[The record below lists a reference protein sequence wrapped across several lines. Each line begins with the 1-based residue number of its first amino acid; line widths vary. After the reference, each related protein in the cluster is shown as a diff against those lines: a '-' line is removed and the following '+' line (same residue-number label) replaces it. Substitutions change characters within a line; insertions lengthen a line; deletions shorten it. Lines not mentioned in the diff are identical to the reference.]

1 MLTSKNLYNEYK
13 CLKSCQ
19 HLSISILIPMRA
31 KRLLVNLSE
40 EGHTIIMP
48 DERKL
53 GYLIIGEGK
62 PVFYFHGT
70 PLSRL
75 DVLNLRDVA
84 YSRHL
89 QMIGVDRPG
98 FGLSTFKPDRTIRD
112 FAVDVRF
119 LADYLR
125 IDRFSLIG
133 YSSGGPYGIA
143 CAASM
148 PDRVTRAIIIG
159 GISLPIDYSELP
171 KEVQTYSRLVLKP
184 VIGTMIVKKQ
194 RDTFLKWAKAPD
206 DFIKTKLGKKA
217 IENFPESDQKFW
229 TQPSDVRDL
238 FFRSVVEAFRQE
250 SDSIRAL
257 IQEERLFQSE
267 WDVDLRQIPPGV
279 VYIWHGDADNS
290 VPISNANRNAEMI
303 PRPVMK
309 IIENEGHFSSFFNH
323 FGEICDLL
331 G

>member
-1 MLTSKNLYNEYK
+1 MLI
-13 CLKSCQ
+13 
-19 HLSISILIPMRA
+19 HVRA
-31 KRLLVNLSE
+31 KFLLVILSE
-40 EGHTIIMP
+40 EGNTIVLP
-48 DERKL
+48 DGRKF
-53 GYLIIGEGK
+53 GYLNIGEGK
-62 PVFYFHGT
+62 PVFYFHGS

-75 DVLNLRDVA
+75 DVLNLRDIA

-112 FAVDVRF
+112 FSVDVRF
-119 LADYLR
+119 LADHLG

-143 CAASM
+143 CTASM
-148 PDRVTRAIIIG
+148 PDRVTRAIIVD
-159 GISLPIDYSELP
+159 GISLPMDYSELS
-171 KEVQTYSRLVLKP
+171 KEAQTYSRLVLKP
-184 VIGTMIVKKQ
+184 VIGTMIMKKQ

-206 DFIKTKLGKKA
+206 DFIKTNVGRKA
-217 IENFPESDQKFW
+217 IEHFHESDLKFW
-229 TQPSDVRDL
+229 TQPSIVRDL
-238 FFRSVVEAFRQE
+238 FLRSVVEAFRQG
-250 SDSIRAL
+250 SDSIKAL

-267 WDVDLRQIPPGV
+267 WDVDLRQFSPDV
-279 VYIWHGDADNS
+279 VYLWHGSSDKS

-303 PRPVMK
+303 PRPILK

-323 FGEICDLL
+323 LDEIGELL

>member
-1 MLTSKNLYNEYK
+1 
-13 CLKSCQ
+13 
-19 HLSISILIPMRA
+19 MRA
-31 KRLLVNLSE
+31 KLLLVKLSE
-40 EGHTIIMP
+40 EGHTIALP
-48 DERKL
+48 DGRKL

-62 PVFYFHGT
+62 PVFYFHGS

-84 YSRHL
+84 YSKHL

-98 FGLSTFKPDRTIRD
+98 FGLSTFKPNRKIRD
-112 FAVDVRF
+112 FTADIRF
-119 LADYLR
+119 LADHLG

-133 YSSGGPYGIA
+133 YSSGGPYGID
-143 CAASM
+143 CAVSM
-148 PDRVTRAIIIG
+148 PERVTRAIIIG
-159 GISLPIDYSELP
+159 GISLPIDYSELT
-171 KEVQTYSRLVLKP
+171 KEAQIYSRLVLKP
-184 VIGTMIVKKQ
+184 IIGTLIVKKQ

-206 DFIKTKLGKKA
+206 DFIKTNVGRKA
-217 IENFPESDQKFW
+217 IENFSESDLKFW

-238 FFRSVVEAFRQE
+238 FFRSVVEAYRQG
-250 SDSIRAL
+250 SDSIKSL

-279 VYIWHGDADNS
+279 VYIWHGSADNS

-303 PRPVMK
+303 PRPILK

-323 FGEICDLL
+323 LDEIGELL

>member
-1 MLTSKNLYNEYK
+1 MRGKL
-13 CLKSCQ
+13 
-19 HLSISILIPMRA
+19 LSV
-31 KRLLVNLSE
+31 RLGE
-40 EGHTIIMP
+40 EGHTISLP
-48 DERKL
+48 DGRKL

-62 PVFYFHGT
+62 PVFYFHGS

-75 DVLNLRDVA
+75 DVLNLRGVA
-84 YSRHL
+84 HSRHL

-98 FGLSTFKPDRTIRD
+98 FGLSTFKPNRTIRD
-112 FAVDVRF
+112 FSVDVGF
-119 LADYLR
+119 LADHLG

-148 PDRVTRAIIIG
+148 PDRVTRAIIVG

-171 KEVQTYSRLVLKP
+171 KEAQTYSRLVLKP
-184 VIGTMIVKKQ
+184 VIGTMVVKKQ
-194 RDTFLKWAKAPD
+194 RDTFLKWAEAPD
-206 DFIKTKLGKKA
+206 DFIKTNVGRKA
-217 IENFPESDQKFW
+217 IEYFPESDLKFW
-229 TQPSDVRDL
+229 TQPSDARDL
-238 FFRSVVEAFRQE
+238 FFRSVVEAFRQG
-250 SDSIRAL
+250 SDSVKSL

-279 VYIWHGDADNS
+279 VYIWHGGADNN

-303 PRPVMK
+303 PRPVLR
-309 IIENEGHFSSFFNH
+309 IIENEGHFSSVFNYLD
-323 FGEICDLL
+323 EIGKLL